1 MVPIKLRKRSG
12 AGRSIHRIISM
23 MMKTF
28 HRALIALTVIMLAG
42 CKQTTNAVRAQE
54 ILERYFN
61 ALASGDYVTGDSL
74 YGGDYQIFLDWN
86 HDLTAEDHAA
96 LWERACHWNG
106 LNCLPVRSATLVN
119 EQDGLFTFSVE
130 FSNQDGSPYV
140 LGPCCGA
147 DETSMP
153 PLSRFEIRVRR
164 DANGQFKVLD
174 LPVYSP

>member
-1 MVPIKLRKRSG
+1 
-12 AGRSIHRIISM
+12 
-23 MMKTF
+23 MMKTL
-28 HRALIALTVIMLAG
+28 HLVLIAIMLIMLASCSQPAG
-42 CKQTTNAVRAQE
+42 APQAQQV
-54 ILERYFN
+54 LERYFN
-61 ALASGDYVTGDSL
+61 ALAAGDYATADSL

-86 HDLTAEDHAA
+86 HDLTLDDHAA

-106 LNCLPVRSATLVN
+106 LNCLAVRSATLVAK
-119 EQDGLFTFSVE
+119 QDDIFTFSVE
-130 FSNQDGSPYV
+130 FSNSDGSLYI

-153 PLSRFEIRVRR
+153 PLSRFEIRVHR